1 MNFSIQS
8 AKTID
13 QAVEKALREL
23 NVSRDQVD
31 VEIIEEP
38 SGGFLGL
45 IGGKDAIVKVKKKID
60 NKDIVDSI
68 LKDEE
73 MNTVSHELNHPEGDV
88 SEFEGADR
96 SEDISKPDASP
107 NEAEAE
113 AVDVAEPVEEVEEIS
128 EPTDEEIEALIREF
142 IDRIMNALELAYT
155 LSIEFN
161 KRQIDVSIDGKK
173 EETGIVI
180 GKHGSTLN
188 GIQMVL
194 SAMINR
200 RTKDFRRVIV
210 DCSGYRKKR
219 EQVLK
224 RIAGKTANK
233 VLKTNKSIKLEPM
246 NAQERRVIHACLA
259 NVDGIWTRSEGK
271 DPYRSVVI
279 HKDTSQPS

>member
-13 QAVEKALREL
+13 EAVEKALLEL
-23 NVSRDQVD
+23 KATRDE
-31 VEIIEEP
+31 VEIEVIEEP

-45 IGGKDAIVKVKKKID
+45 IGGKDAIVKVKKKMD
-60 NKDIVDSI
+60 HKDIVESI

-73 MNTVSHELNHPEGDV
+73 IQTVRTVLDEKAQQE
-88 SEFEGADR
+88 AQAA
-96 SEDISKPDASP
+96 SEDEEADEVSSESK
-107 NEAEAE
+107 
-113 AVDVAEPVEEVEEIS
+113 EEKDS
-128 EPTDEEIEALIREF
+128 ESTPEVPAFERLNDEEMEAMIRDY
-142 IDRIMNALELAYT
+142 IDRIMGAMDLAYT
-155 LSIEFN
+155 LSVDFN
-161 KRQIDVSIDGKK
+161 ENEIDVSIDGKK

-188 GIQMVL
+188 GIQIVL
-194 SAMINR
+194 SAMVNQR
-200 RTKDFRRVIV
+200 SEEFRRVIV

-246 NAQERRVIHACLA
+246 NAQERRIIHACLA
-259 NVDGIWTRSEGK
+259 NVDGIRTRSEGK
-271 DPYRSVVI
+271 DPHRRVVI

>member
-13 QAVEKALREL
+13 EAVEKALLEL
-23 NVSRDQVD
+23 KATRDEVD
-31 VEIIEEP
+31 IEVIEEP

-45 IGGKDAIVKVKKKID
+45 IGGKDAIVKVKKKMD
-60 NKDIVDSI
+60 HKDIVESI

-73 MNTVSHELNHPEGDV
+73 IQSVRTVLEEKAQEEAASIE
-88 SEFEGADR
+88 
-96 SEDISKPDASP
+96 ED
-107 NEAEAE
+107 EAEAPSDKADEGE
-113 AVDVAEPVEEVEEIS
+113 AAS
-128 EPTDEEIEALIREF
+128 EEALDFDYLDDEAMEEMIREY
-142 IDRIMNALELAYT
+142 IDRIMGAMELAYT
-155 LSIEFN
+155 LSVDFREN
-161 KRQIDVSIDGKK
+161 EIDVSIDGKK

-188 GIQMVL
+188 GIQIVL
-194 SAMINR
+194 SAMVNQR
-200 RTKDFRRVIV
+200 SEEFRRVIV

-246 NAQERRVIHACLA
+246 NAQERRIIHACLA
-259 NVDGIWTRSEGK
+259 NVDGIRTRSEGK
-271 DPYRSVVI
+271 DPHRRVVI

>member
-13 QAVEKALREL
+13 EAVEKALLEL
-23 NVSRDQVD
+23 KATRDEVD
-31 VEIIEEP
+31 IEVIEEP

-45 IGGKDAIVKVKKKID
+45 IGGKDAIVKVKKKMD
-60 NKDIVDSI
+60 HKDIVESI

-73 MNTVSHELNHPEGDV
+73 IQSVRTVLEEKAQEEAAMIEDDESEAPSDEADEGEAA
-88 SEFEGADR
+88 SE
-96 SEDISKPDASP
+96 
-107 NEAEAE
+107 
-113 AVDVAEPVEEVEEIS
+113 
-128 EPTDEEIEALIREF
+128 EALDFDYLDDEAMEEMIREY
-142 IDRIMNALELAYT
+142 IDRIMGAMELAYT
-155 LSIEFN
+155 LSVDFREN
-161 KRQIDVSIDGKK
+161 EIDVSIDGKK

-188 GIQMVL
+188 GIQIVL
-194 SAMINR
+194 SAMVNQR
-200 RTKDFRRVIV
+200 SEEFRRVIV

-246 NAQERRVIHACLA
+246 NAQERRIIHACLA
-259 NVDGIWTRSEGK
+259 NVDGIRTRSEGK
-271 DPYRSVVI
+271 EPHRRVVI

>member
-13 QAVEKALREL
+13 EAVEKALLEL
-23 NVSRDQVD
+23 KATPDE
-31 VEIIEEP
+31 VEIEVIEEP

-45 IGGKDAIVKVKKKID
+45 IGGKDAIVKVKKKMD
-60 NKDIVDSI
+60 HKDIVESI

-73 MNTVSHELNHPEGDV
+73 IQTVRTVLDEKAQQEAQEAAEDEESDEVFAE
-88 SEFEGADR
+88 SEE
-96 SEDISKPDASP
+96 EE
-107 NEAEAE
+107 EAEATPNVPAFE
-113 AVDVAEPVEEVEEIS
+113 RLN
-128 EPTDEEIEALIREF
+128 DEEMEAMIRDY
-142 IDRIMNALELAYT
+142 IDRIMGAMDLAYT
-155 LSIEFN
+155 LSVDFN
-161 KRQIDVSIDGKK
+161 ENEIDVSIDGKK

-188 GIQMVL
+188 GIQIVL
-194 SAMINR
+194 SAMVNQR
-200 RTKDFRRVIV
+200 SEEFRRVIV

-246 NAQERRVIHACLA
+246 NAQERRIIHACLA
-259 NVDGIWTRSEGK
+259 NVDGIRTRSEGK
-271 DPYRSVVI
+271 DPHRRVVI

>member
-13 QAVEKALREL
+13 EAVEKALLEL
-23 NVSRDQVD
+23 KATRDEVD
-31 VEIIEEP
+31 IEVIEEP

-45 IGGKDAIVKVKKKID
+45 IGGKDAIVKVKKKMD
-60 NKDIVDSI
+60 HKDIVESI

-73 MNTVSHELNHPEGDV
+73 IQSVRTVLEEKAQEEAAMIEDDE
-88 SEFEGADR
+88 SEAPSDEADKEEAA
-96 SEDISKPDASP
+96 SE
-107 NEAEAE
+107 
-113 AVDVAEPVEEVEEIS
+113 
-128 EPTDEEIEALIREF
+128 EALDFDYLDDEAMEEMIREY
-142 IDRIMNALELAYT
+142 IDRIMGAMELAYT
-155 LSIEFN
+155 LSVDFREN
-161 KRQIDVSIDGKK
+161 EIDVSIDGKK

-188 GIQMVL
+188 GIQIVL
-194 SAMINR
+194 SAMVNQR
-200 RTKDFRRVIV
+200 SEEFRRVIV

-246 NAQERRVIHACLA
+246 NAQERRIIHACLA
-259 NVDGIWTRSEGK
+259 NVDGIRTRSEGK
-271 DPYRSVVI
+271 DPHRRVVI

>member
-13 QAVEKALREL
+13 EAVEKALLEL
-23 NVSRDQVD
+23 KATRDE
-31 VEIIEEP
+31 VEIEVIEEP

-45 IGGKDAIVKVKKKID
+45 IGGKDAIVKVKKKMD
-60 NKDIVDSI
+60 HKDIVESI

-73 MNTVSHELNHPEGDV
+73 IQTVRTVLDEKAQKE
-88 SEFEGADR
+88 AA
-96 SEDISKPDASP
+96 EDEK
-107 NEAEAE
+107 EAELSAE
-113 AVDVAEPVEEVEEIS
+113 DEVEDKTEAQ
-128 EPTDEEIEALIREF
+128 EAPAFEALNDEEMEALIRDY
-142 IDRIMNALELAYT
+142 IDRIMGAMDLAYT
-155 LSIEFN
+155 LSVDFN
-161 KRQIDVSIDGKK
+161 ENEIDVSIDGKK

-188 GIQMVL
+188 GIQIVL
-194 SAMINR
+194 SAMVNQR
-200 RTKDFRRVIV
+200 SEEFRRVIV

-246 NAQERRVIHACLA
+246 NAQERRIIHACLA
-259 NVDGIWTRSEGK
+259 NVDGIRTRSEGK
-271 DPYRSVVI
+271 DPHRRVVI

>member
-13 QAVEKALREL
+13 EAVEKALLEL
-23 NVSRDQVD
+23 KATPDEVD
-31 VEIIEEP
+31 IEVIEEP

-45 IGGKDAIVKVKKKID
+45 IGGKDAIVKVKKKMD
-60 NKDIVDSI
+60 HKDIVESI

-73 MNTVSHELNHPEGDV
+73 IQSVRTVLEEKAQEEAAMIEDDE
-88 SEFEGADR
+88 SEAPSDEADER
-96 SEDISKPDASP
+96 EAASE
-107 NEAEAE
+107 
-113 AVDVAEPVEEVEEIS
+113 
-128 EPTDEEIEALIREF
+128 EALDFDYLDDEAMEEMIREY
-142 IDRIMNALELAYT
+142 IDRIMGAMELAYT
-155 LSIEFN
+155 LSVDFREN
-161 KRQIDVSIDGKK
+161 EIDVSIDGKK

-188 GIQMVL
+188 GIQIVL
-194 SAMINR
+194 SAMVNQR
-200 RTKDFRRVIV
+200 SEEFRRVIV

-246 NAQERRVIHACLA
+246 NAQERRIIHACLA
-259 NVDGIWTRSEGK
+259 NVDGIRTRSEGK
-271 DPYRSVVI
+271 DPHRRVVI

>member
-13 QAVEKALREL
+13 EAVEKALLEL
-23 NVSRDQVD
+23 KATPDEVD
-31 VEIIEEP
+31 IEVIEEP

-45 IGGKDAIVKVKKKID
+45 IGGKDAIVKVKKKMD
-60 NKDIVDSI
+60 HKDIVESI

-73 MNTVSHELNHPEGDV
+73 IQSVRTVLEEKAQEEAAMIEDDESEAPSDEADEGEAA
-88 SEFEGADR
+88 SE
-96 SEDISKPDASP
+96 
-107 NEAEAE
+107 
-113 AVDVAEPVEEVEEIS
+113 
-128 EPTDEEIEALIREF
+128 EALDFDYLDDEAMEEMIREY
-142 IDRIMNALELAYT
+142 IDRIMGAMELAYT
-155 LSIEFN
+155 LSVDFREN
-161 KRQIDVSIDGKK
+161 EIDVSIDGKK

-188 GIQMVL
+188 GIQIVL
-194 SAMINR
+194 SAMVNQR
-200 RTKDFRRVIV
+200 SEEFRRVIV

-246 NAQERRVIHACLA
+246 NAQERRIIHACLA
-259 NVDGIWTRSEGK
+259 NVDGIRTRSEGK
-271 DPYRSVVI
+271 DPHRRVVI

>member
-13 QAVEKALREL
+13 EAVEKALLEL
-23 NVSRDQVD
+23 KATRDE
-31 VEIIEEP
+31 VEIEVIEEP

-45 IGGKDAIVKVKKKID
+45 IGGKDAIVKVKKKMD
-60 NKDIVDSI
+60 HKDIVESI

-73 MNTVSHELNHPEGDV
+73 IQTVRTVLDEKAQQEAQEAAEDGESDEVFVE
-88 SEFEGADR
+88 SEEV
-96 SEDISKPDASP
+96 K
-107 NEAEAE
+107 EAEATPE
-113 AVDVAEPVEEVEEIS
+113 EPAFERLN
-128 EPTDEEIEALIREF
+128 DEEMEAMIRDY
-142 IDRIMNALELAYT
+142 IDRIMGAMDLAYT
-155 LSIEFN
+155 LSVDFN
-161 KRQIDVSIDGKK
+161 ENEIDVSIDGKK

-188 GIQMVL
+188 GIQIVL
-194 SAMINR
+194 SAMVNQR
-200 RTKDFRRVIV
+200 SEEFRRVIV

-246 NAQERRVIHACLA
+246 NAQERRIIHACLA
-259 NVDGIWTRSEGK
+259 NVDGIRTRSEGK
-271 DPYRSVVI
+271 DPHRRVVI

>member
-13 QAVEKALREL
+13 EAVEKALLEL
-23 NVSRDQVD
+23 KATRDEVD
-31 VEIIEEP
+31 IEVIEEP
-38 SGGFLGL
+38 SAGFLGL
-45 IGGKDAIVKVKKKID
+45 IGGKDAIVKVKKKMD
-60 NKDIVDSI
+60 HKDIVESI

-73 MNTVSHELNHPEGDV
+73 IQSVRTVLEEKAQEEAAMIEDDE
-88 SEFEGADR
+88 SEAPSDEADKEEAA
-96 SEDISKPDASP
+96 SE
-107 NEAEAE
+107 
-113 AVDVAEPVEEVEEIS
+113 
-128 EPTDEEIEALIREF
+128 EALDFDYLDDEAMEEMIREY
-142 IDRIMNALELAYT
+142 IDRIMGAMELAYT
-155 LSIEFN
+155 LSVDFREN
-161 KRQIDVSIDGKK
+161 EIDVSIDGKK

-188 GIQMVL
+188 GIQIVL
-194 SAMINR
+194 SAMVNQR
-200 RTKDFRRVIV
+200 SEEFRRVIV

-246 NAQERRVIHACLA
+246 NAQERRIIHACLA
-259 NVDGIWTRSEGK
+259 NVDGIRTRSEGK
-271 DPYRSVVI
+271 DPHRRVVI

>member
-13 QAVEKALREL
+13 EAVEKALLEL
-23 NVSRDQVD
+23 KATRDE
-31 VEIIEEP
+31 VEIEVIEEP

-45 IGGKDAIVKVKKKID
+45 IGGKDAIVKVKKKMD
-60 NKDIVDSI
+60 HKDIVESI

-73 MNTVSHELNHPEGDV
+73 IQTVRTVLDEKAQKE
-88 SEFEGADR
+88 AA
-96 SEDISKPDASP
+96 EDEK
-107 NEAEAE
+107 EAELSAEDEVEDKAE
-113 AVDVAEPVEEVEEIS
+113 AQEAPAFEVLN
-128 EPTDEEIEALIREF
+128 DEEIEALIRDY
-142 IDRIMNALELAYT
+142 IDRIMGAMDLAYT
-155 LSIEFN
+155 LSVDFN
-161 KRQIDVSIDGKK
+161 ENEIDVSIDGKK

-188 GIQMVL
+188 GIQIVL
-194 SAMINR
+194 SAMVNQR
-200 RTKDFRRVIV
+200 SEEFRRVIV

-246 NAQERRVIHACLA
+246 NAQERRIIHACLA
-259 NVDGIWTRSEGK
+259 NVDGIRTRSEGK
-271 DPYRSVVI
+271 DPHRRVVI
-279 HKDTSQPS
+279 YKDTSQPS

>member
-13 QAVEKALREL
+13 EAVEKALLEL
-23 NVSRDQVD
+23 KATPDEVD
-31 VEIIEEP
+31 IEVIEEP

-45 IGGKDAIVKVKKKID
+45 IGGKDAIVKVKKKMD
-60 NKDIVDSI
+60 HKDIVESI

-73 MNTVSHELNHPEGDV
+73 IQSVRTVLEEKAQEEAAMIEDDE
-88 SEFEGADR
+88 SEAPSDEADKEEAA
-96 SEDISKPDASP
+96 SE
-107 NEAEAE
+107 
-113 AVDVAEPVEEVEEIS
+113 
-128 EPTDEEIEALIREF
+128 EALDFDYLDDEAMEEMIREY
-142 IDRIMNALELAYT
+142 IDRIMGAMELAYT
-155 LSIEFN
+155 LSVDFREN
-161 KRQIDVSIDGKK
+161 EIDVSIDGKK

-188 GIQMVL
+188 GIQIVL
-194 SAMINR
+194 SAMVNQR
-200 RTKDFRRVIV
+200 SEEFRRVIV

-246 NAQERRVIHACLA
+246 NAQERRIIHACLA
-259 NVDGIWTRSEGK
+259 NVDGIRTRSEGK
-271 DPYRSVVI
+271 DPHRRVVI

>member
-13 QAVEKALREL
+13 EAVEKALLEL
-23 NVSRDQVD
+23 KATRDEVD
-31 VEIIEEP
+31 IEVIEEP

-45 IGGKDAIVKVKKKID
+45 IGGKDAIVKVKKKMD
-60 NKDIVDSI
+60 HKDIVESI

-73 MNTVSHELNHPEGDV
+73 IQSVRTVLEEKAQEEAAMIEDDE
-88 SEFEGADR
+88 SEAPSDEADKGEAA
-96 SEDISKPDASP
+96 SE
-107 NEAEAE
+107 
-113 AVDVAEPVEEVEEIS
+113 
-128 EPTDEEIEALIREF
+128 EALDFDYLDDEAMEEMIREY
-142 IDRIMNALELAYT
+142 IDRIMGAMELAYT
-155 LSIEFN
+155 LSVDFREN
-161 KRQIDVSIDGKK
+161 EIDVSIDGKK

-188 GIQMVL
+188 GIQIVL
-194 SAMINR
+194 SAMVNQR
-200 RTKDFRRVIV
+200 SEEFRRVIV

-246 NAQERRVIHACLA
+246 NAQERRIIHACLA
-259 NVDGIWTRSEGK
+259 NVDGIRTRSEGK
-271 DPYRSVVI
+271 DPHRRVVI

>member
-13 QAVEKALREL
+13 EAVEKALLEL
-23 NVSRDQVD
+23 KATRDE
-31 VEIIEEP
+31 VEIEVIEEP

-45 IGGKDAIVKVKKKID
+45 IGGKDAIVKVKKKMD
-60 NKDIVDSI
+60 HKDIVESI

-73 MNTVSHELNHPEGDV
+73 IQTVRTVLDEKAQQEAAEDEESDEVFAE
-88 SEFEGADR
+88 SEE
-96 SEDISKPDASP
+96 EE
-107 NEAEAE
+107 EAEATPE
-113 AVDVAEPVEEVEEIS
+113 EPAFERLN
-128 EPTDEEIEALIREF
+128 DEEMEVMIRDY
-142 IDRIMNALELAYT
+142 IDRIMGAMDLAYT
-155 LSIEFN
+155 LSVDFHEN
-161 KRQIDVSIDGKK
+161 EIDVSIDGKK

-188 GIQMVL
+188 GIQIVL
-194 SAMINR
+194 SAMVNQR
-200 RTKDFRRVIV
+200 SEEFRRVIV

-246 NAQERRVIHACLA
+246 NAQERRIIHACLA
-259 NVDGIWTRSEGK
+259 NVDGIRTRSEGK
-271 DPYRSVVI
+271 DPHRRVVI

>member
-13 QAVEKALREL
+13 EAVEKALLEL
-23 NVSRDQVD
+23 KATRDE
-31 VEIIEEP
+31 VEIEVIEEP

-45 IGGKDAIVKVKKKID
+45 IGGKDAIVKVKKKMD
-60 NKDIVDSI
+60 HKDIVESI

-73 MNTVSHELNHPEGDV
+73 IQTVRTVLDEKAQKE
-88 SEFEGADR
+88 AA
-96 SEDISKPDASP
+96 EDEK
-107 NEAEAE
+107 EAELSAE
-113 AVDVAEPVEEVEEIS
+113 DEVEDKAEVQES
-128 EPTDEEIEALIREF
+128 PAFEALNDEEMEALIRDY
-142 IDRIMNALELAYT
+142 IDRIMGAMDLAYT
-155 LSIEFN
+155 LSVDFN
-161 KRQIDVSIDGKK
+161 ENEIDVSIDGKK

-188 GIQMVL
+188 GIQIVL
-194 SAMINR
+194 SAMVNQR
-200 RTKDFRRVIV
+200 SEEFRRVIV

-246 NAQERRVIHACLA
+246 NAQERRIIHACLA
-259 NVDGIWTRSEGK
+259 NVDGIRTRSEGK
-271 DPYRSVVI
+271 DPHRRVVI